1 MNHVKLIVLGFT
13 LLLFFLIS
21 KNCPRKEGL
30 TNIFQDNPAL
40 KCEDDPTWT
49 LGDGITCA
57 DIGTRASCY
66 SFDAK
71 QRDGWE
77 SCRKACGNCSYT
89 QVNKTPMKVVPGF
102 SGDPIEDFGV
112 VLNIDKS
119 REFVG
124 STIPHP
130 SQEMD
135 DMEEDI
141 DNMDERVDS
150 LEDLF
155 NIVTKGIRGCAPKHK
170 ELGDSSKFMNCLDN
184 KTYSLCPIATDD
196 PKKKRLY
203 IESVC
208 PKNRKDVKVLCP
220 VKFPVKSISC
230 EDVSKNIYTKKQCK
244 EYVLMGAPDSL
255 DDKDSKKD
263 SKKDSRKDNEIKH
276 KKRTLYDFCPK
287 QCSVK
292 KEICSNSPGK
302 RSP

>member
-40 KCEDDPTWT
+40 RCEDDPTWT

-66 SFDAK
+66 SFDEK

-77 SCRKACGNCSYT
+77 SCRKACGNCAYT
-89 QVNKTPMKVVPGF
+89 RVNKTPMKVVPGF

-119 REFVG
+119 REFVKQG
-124 STIPHP
+124 ADTIPHP
-130 SQEMD
+130 IAEMD
-135 DMEEDI
+135 DMGEDI

-155 NIVTKGIRGCAPKHK
+155 NIVTQGLRGCVKGHK
-170 ELGDSSKFMNCLDN
+170 VSKATILGVRGFLNCN
-184 KTYSLCPIATDD
+184 NSESPCPPPTEKIT
-196 PKKKRLY
+196 KKRLY
-203 IESVC
+203 VETDC
-208 PKNRKDVKVLCP
+208 PTDRENKDKCP
-220 VKFPVKSISC
+220 VKFPAKSISC
-230 EDVSKNIYTKKQCK
+230 KDVDDDKSTDGIKSKCDA
-244 EYVLMGAPDSL
+244 YVLMGLPDSL
-255 DDKDSKKD
+255 DNDSDKDKKTKPGD
-263 SKKDSRKDNEIKH
+263 KH
-276 KKRTLYDFCPK
+276 KKRTLYDFCPHE
-287 QCSVK
+287 CSGK
-292 KEICSNSPGK
+292 DDICP
-302 RSP
+302 RT